1 MLPKFTYPLDPRT
14 ALVCGIDEAGRGP
27 LMGDVVAGCVI
38 LDYNH
43 IIAGLNDSKQ
53 LTEAKRDE
61 LAAQI
66 KAQARAFGI
75 GRASPQEIDDLN
87 ILYATY
93 LAMSRAFTAMTEMLV
108 QKEGIEVLGQQ
119 AEGEADSAADIL
131 TPQLVDNKA
140 TVGSLRG
147 RSGGGIAL
155 VLIDGNRIPPQLS
168 QQGLSC
174 EAVVKGDARVAE
186 IAAASILAKTTRDA
200 DLYAWDK
207 LYPEYGFALH
217 KGYPT
222 ALHLE
227 RLQHLEILPCY
238 RRSFGP
244 VRKLLEERV
253 LMQSAEI
260 GRNAAEKEQEQ
271 GAQGSLFDLQEE

>member
-38 LDYNH
+38 LDYNRP
-43 IIAGLNDSKQ
+43 IAGLNDSKQ
-53 LTEAKRDE
+53 LSEAKRDE

-75 GRASPQEIDDLN
+75 GRASPQEIDELN

-108 QKEGIEVLGQQ
+108 QKEGPEVLGVQ
-119 AEGEADSAADIL
+119 ADVASASAADIL

-140 TVGSLRG
+140 TVGSLCG
-147 RSGGGIAL
+147 RSSGGIAL

-200 DLYAWDK
+200 DLYALDK

-222 ALHLE
+222 PLHLE
-227 RLQHLEILPCY
+227 RLQRLEILPCY

-244 VRKLLEERV
+244 VRKILEERGLV
-253 LMQSAEI
+253 VS
-260 GRNAAEKEQEQ
+260 AAEGSAAAKEREQ
-271 GAQGSLFDLQEE
+271 GAQGSLFEMPE